1 MKRMKKLTSI
11 GLVLAM
17 TVGLLAGCSGSG
29 SGNGEDAST
38 SGGKGRY
45 VEENWGDPLE
55 SQDDNSYSYIQTM
68 KQLSDGTIRAIVSD
82 SSDRGFSV
90 KDSTDGGKTWGDAS
104 MDLSALDQLNLGDD
118 NTDDDGNGDYAYV
131 GSMTIDADGD
141 LAFVYTQSHSETK
154 DNVTSVDSTEKYY
167 LLTKDGKLS
176 EIAMEIPNLQKEQ
189 HYEYNASDDE
199 TGSKTDDSADS
210 GVSAESETDD
220 DGVVINEN
228 GDSDNNGDTEA
239 SNGIQTLKLKDAEN
253 LYVADYNGAVYHVTT
268 ADGKITATFDDMDWI
283 NNMYLCGDKLLL
295 DNYEK
300 VYEYD
305 TATDKKTAEHEAL
318 ASVITSKGN
327 VTIADYLKDGHTI
340 YYSCTEGIYTYDL
353 DKDTSEQ
360 IVDGNMSSLVSPS
373 GNVEYLIPKD
383 DGQIFVKF
391 SDYTGDTS
399 EESFLNYAYDKDA
412 AKRPDKELT
421 IYTLKDDYTI
431 RTLAA
436 AYQKAHPDVYVKVES
451 GVSGNDA
458 VTTSDAIRTLNTE
471 VMGGNGPDI
480 LLMDGLPVNSYVEKG
495 LLADVSD
502 TVNPLISDGKLFDK
516 IAQTYKGDDGKIY
529 AVPMTFQ
536 VPIVIGRKSDLDKLN
551 NLSDFASLAQ
561 DFVKDHKKN
570 ENFIESYSLYS
581 LVGDMMY
588 TNSASWFK
596 EDGSLDSD
604 SLKSYLNDIK
614 TIYNA
619 AYETLSD
626 KDKSDMDQMK
636 QYYAS
641 EDYEMDASWY
651 GSDPSHMAM
660 YIMAGMNRIAYG
672 NMAGTSS
679 LGDLASIMRKDADIN
694 YKALPGSVQN
704 VYVPSEI
711 IGINAK
717 SKNIDTAKEFYAF
730 ALSADGQKA
739 IDSYYSGFPV
749 NKERFDASLVDPDA
763 GTEGYDPNESKGSW
777 GMTDEDGNEISVD
790 SYWPTDDQ
798 IAQLKNLIDSLDTP
812 SYGDYTIL
820 STILKDSMNAIIGD
834 TSVDDAVEQV
844 VKDINIY
851 LSE

>member
-17 TVGLLAGCSGSG
+17 TVGLLAGCSG

-131 GSMTIDADGD
+131 GNMTIDADGD
-141 LAFVYTQSHSETK
+141 LAFVYTQTHSETK
-154 DNVTSVDSTEKYY
+154 DNVTSVDSTVKYY

-189 HYEYNASDDE
+189 HYEYNSSEDE

-210 GVSAESETDD
+210 GVSAESETED

-228 GDSDNNGDTEA
+228 GDSDNKGDTEA

-268 ADGKITATFDDMDWI
+268 ADGKITATFDDMNYV

-295 DNYEK
+295 DDYEK

-318 ASVITSKGN
+318 ASVITSKGS

-383 DGQIFVKF
+383 DGQILVKF

-451 GVSGNDA
+451 GVSGDDA

-480 LLMDGLPVNSYVEKG
+480 LLMDEPFG
-495 LLADVSD
+495 
-502 TVNPLISDGKLFDK
+502 
-516 IAQTYKGDDGKIY
+516 
-529 AVPMTFQ
+529 AVDEIT
-536 VPIVIGRKSDLDKLN
+536 RKML
-551 NLSDFASLAQ
+551 Q
-561 DFVKDHKKN
+561 
-570 ENFIESYSLYS
+570 
-581 LVGDMMY
+581 
-588 TNSASWFK
+588 
-596 EDGSLDSD
+596 
-604 SLKSYLNDIK
+604 
-614 TIYNA
+614 
-619 AYETLSD
+619 
-626 KDKSDMDQMK
+626 
-636 QYYAS
+636 
-641 EDYEMDASWY
+641 
-651 GSDPSHMAM
+651 
-660 YIMAGMNRIAYG
+660 
-672 NMAGTSS
+672 
-679 LGDLASIMRKDADIN
+679 
-694 YKALPGSVQN
+694 
-704 VYVPSEI
+704 SEI
-711 IGINAK
+711 IRIHEQLGVTIVF
-717 SKNIDTAKEFYAF
+717 ITHDIKE
-730 ALSADGQKA
+730 ALKLGTR
-739 IDSYYSGFPV
+739 V
-749 NKERFDASLVDPDA
+749 MVMNKGLV
-763 GTEGYDPNESKGSW
+763 E
-777 GMTDEDGNEISVD
+777 
-790 SYWPTDDQ
+790 Q
-798 IAQLKNLIDSLDTP
+798 LDTP
-812 SYGDYTIL
+812 DHIRNTPA
-820 STILKDSMNAIIGD
+820 TPF
-834 TSVDDAVEQV
+834 
-844 VKDINIY
+844 VKELI
-851 LSE
+851 EG

>member
-189 HYEYNASDDE
+189 HYEYNASEDE
-199 TGSKTDDSADS
+199 TGSETDDPADS
-210 GVSAESETDD
+210 GVSAESETED

-228 GDSDNNGDTEA
+228 GDSDNKGDTEA

-268 ADGKITATFDDMDWI
+268 ADGKIVATFDDMNYV

-295 DNYEK
+295 DDYEK

-318 ASVITSKGN
+318 ASVITSKGS

-451 GVSGNDA
+451 GVSGDDA

-471 VMGGNGPDI
+471 VMAATARI
-480 LLMDGLPVNSYVEKG
+480 SCLWMDFR
-495 LLADVSD
+495 
-502 TVNPLISDGKLFDK
+502 LI
-516 IAQTYKGDDGKIY
+516 
-529 AVPMTFQ
+529 PMWKRDYLQ
-536 VPIVIGRKSDLDKLN
+536 MSVI
-551 NLSDFASLAQ
+551 Q
-561 DFVKDHKKN
+561 
-570 ENFIESYSLYS
+570 
-581 LVGDMMY
+581 
-588 TNSASWFK
+588 
-596 EDGSLDSD
+596 
-604 SLKSYLNDIK
+604 
-614 TIYNA
+614 
-619 AYETLSD
+619 
-626 KDKSDMDQMK
+626 
-636 QYYAS
+636 
-641 EDYEMDASWY
+641 
-651 GSDPSHMAM
+651 
-660 YIMAGMNRIAYG
+660 
-672 NMAGTSS
+672 
-679 LGDLASIMRKDADIN
+679 
-694 YKALPGSVQN
+694 
-704 VYVPSEI
+704 
-711 IGINAK
+711 
-717 SKNIDTAKEFYAF
+717 
-730 ALSADGQKA
+730 
-739 IDSYYSGFPV
+739 
-749 NKERFDASLVDPDA
+749 
-763 GTEGYDPNESKGSW
+763 
-777 GMTDEDGNEISVD
+777 
-790 SYWPTDDQ
+790 
-798 IAQLKNLIDSLDTP
+798 
-812 SYGDYTIL
+812 
-820 STILKDSMNAIIGD
+820 
-834 TSVDDAVEQV
+834 
-844 VKDINIY
+844 
-851 LSE
+851 

>member
-17 TVGLLAGCSGSG
+17 TVGLLAGCSG

-131 GSMTIDADGD
+131 GNMTIDADGD

-154 DNVTSVDSTEKYY
+154 DNVTSVDSTVKYY

-189 HYEYNASDDE
+189 HYEYNSSEDE

-210 GVSAESETDD
+210 GVSAESETED

-228 GDSDNNGDTEA
+228 GDSDNKGDTEA

-268 ADGKITATFDDMDWI
+268 ADGKITATFDDMNYV

-295 DNYEK
+295 DDYEK

-318 ASVITSKGN
+318 TSVITSKGS

-383 DGQIFVKF
+383 DGQILVKF

-451 GVSGNDA
+451 GVSGDDA

-619 AYETLSD
+619 VYETLSD

-651 GSDPSHMAM
+651 GSYPSYMAM

-730 ALSADGQKA
+730 ALSVDGQKA
-739 IDSYYSGFPV
+739 IDSYSGFPV

-763 GTEGYDPNESKGSW
+763 GTEGYDPNESKGGW
-777 GMTDEDGNEISVD
+777 GMTDDDGNEIFVD

>member
-141 LAFVYTQSHSETK
+141 LAFVYTQTHSETK
-154 DNVTSVDSTEKYY
+154 DNVTSVDSTVKYY

-189 HYEYNASDDE
+189 HYEYDSSEDE

-749 NKERFDASLVDPDA
+749 NKERFDVSLVDPDA